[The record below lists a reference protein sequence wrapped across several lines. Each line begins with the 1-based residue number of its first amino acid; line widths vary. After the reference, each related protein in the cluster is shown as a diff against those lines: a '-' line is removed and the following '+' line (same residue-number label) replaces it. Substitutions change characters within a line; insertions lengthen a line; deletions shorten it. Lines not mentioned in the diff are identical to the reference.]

1 MISQELLSQIEAD
14 IEEQQANQTTLQI
27 AQTVPYALL
36 RVLGAVLGNMD
47 EEKEVKLPATEVE
60 FIADTLQ
67 AVLNLL
73 GWSVVITKQDSDGSC
88 IVALVPLG
96 TEEPLGANESEEVG
110 V

>member
-14 IEEQQANQTTLQI
+14 IEEQQADQITLQI

-36 RVLGAVLGNMD
+36 RVLGAVLGNMN
-47 EEKEVKLPATEVE
+47 EEKEVKLSATEVE

-73 GWSVVITKQDSDGSC
+73 GWSVVVTKQDSDDSC
-88 IVALVPLG
+88 VVSLVPLG
-96 TEEPLGANESEEVG
+96 TEEPLNANESEEVG